1 MTSAGLPKKNCDL
14 IYLTMIYP
22 KMSTIESWVTI
33 MRLHRKLKLHNR
45 RLNRWNFIKT
55 GSLIAILAIS
65 FMIDRT
71 YFFFPPSLAP
81 VWNDMWVDIIGLLA
95 GADLILC
102 GVLDIHVDLLVKLGL
117 GVSVAFLTALLV
129 AEFFHVFGIDYFRFH
144 PVIIF
149 EIYAIINLM
158 QIAYEY
164 QPQDDD

>member
-1 MTSAGLPKKNCDL
+1 
-14 IYLTMIYP
+14 
-22 KMSTIESWVTI
+22 
-33 MRLHRKLKLHNR
+33 
-45 RLNRWNFIKT
+45 
-55 GSLIAILAIS
+55 
-65 FMIDRT
+65 
-71 YFFFPPSLAP
+71 
-81 VWNDMWVDIIGLLA
+81 MWVDIIGLLA

-117 GVSVAFLTALLV
+117 CVSVAYLTALLI

-149 EIYAIINLM
+149 EIYVIINLM